1 MVRVGVLRIVGGWW
15 AVSERIKGRIK
26 WFSRMKR
33 YGFIQ
38 REDGTSDVFVHMN
51 EFQSRD
57 DALWLKEGDPVEFE
71 VEQTPK
77 GPSAVEVVVVGG

>member
-1 MVRVGVLRIVGGWW
+1 MG
-15 AVSERIKGRIK
+15 ERIKGHIK

-38 REDGTSDVFVHMN
+38 CENGTNDVFVHAN

-57 DALWLKEGDPVEFE
+57 DVLWLKEGDPVEFE
-71 VEQTPK
+71 VEETPK
-77 GPSAVEVVVVGG
+77 GPSAVEVVVVSAE